1 MLFRIFG
8 NHSVRVIPR
17 RLVLLLAVGLAMS
30 PAVSSANSARPI
42 NYSTRG
48 ISFQQEDGWVAI
60 KTDDGILFVWNVKEL
75 HFTLAVKGKDI
86 KPLNDPE
93 HIFFAVDGFVL
104 QIQVAPVREFA
115 PDAKEKKL
123 DDRSILVA
131 HRDWESGFIEG
142 LLKTKIQLHTF
153 NVRLSNGG
161 DASLWQFD
169 MPEGRNAE
177 EKTQLYL
184 TVVREDGVV
193 MLNSVATATTSEE
206 TVRKFLLDTMATLKT
221 SPDPIDVQK
230 LAESVRKKGTS

>member
-1 MLFRIFG
+1 M
-8 NHSVRVIPR
+8 V
-17 RLVLLLAVGLAMS
+17 LVVAVLMAIS
-30 PAVSSANSARPI
+30 PAASSANSTRPI
-42 NYSTRG
+42 RSGARG
-48 ISFQQEDGWVAI
+48 VSFQQEDGWVAI
-60 KTDDGILFVWNVKEL
+60 KTDDGILFVWNVREL

-86 KPLNDPE
+86 KPLNDPD

-104 QIQVAPVREFA
+104 QIQVAPIAEFA

-131 HRDWESGFIEG
+131 HRDWESSFIEG
-142 LLKTKIQLHTF
+142 LLKTKVQLHTF

-184 TVVREDGVV
+184 TVVRQDGVV
-193 MLNSVATATTSEE
+193 MLNSVATTKTSEE

-221 SPDPIDVQK
+221 SPVSIDVQK
-230 LAESVRKKGTS
+230 LAESVRKKGTP